1 MFQIPSS
8 AETLL
13 EKFSP
18 AFTRPT
24 YSRWV
29 VWLVAAILTT
39 GHHTVSNV
47 LRTVRRIVPGHA
59 STYHRVFS
67 RRRWSMWRLSRGL
80 TEHLLSKFVPEGMV
94 YLAADDTVEEH
105 PGRKVYGKGC
115 HRDAV
120 RSSHT
125 YTAFRWGHKWVVLSI
140 LVQFS
145 FARRPWALP
154 VLVALY
160 RTPAWNKKH
169 HRRHRTPVQLV
180 RKLVAVLLHWFPQRK
195 FTLSGDGALGTHDLA
210 AFAARHSRKLTLI
223 ARLNP
228 AANLFKPPPP
238 RQKGQKGRS
247 RVKGAR
253 LPKAQ
258 DVVRRTTKRRKL
270 WVAWY
275 GGGRRRV
282 EIVTGTGHWYKGG
295 QGLVQIRWV
304 FVHDLSGT
312 HRDDYFFSTDPGM
325 SPEALIGT
333 FTGRWSIEVTF
344 QEMRAYAG
352 LQSTRG
358 WSEKTVLRMAPCLFA
373 LYTVVA
379 VWYAQ
384 LPGGYRRKSPVDW
397 VGKRDRTFSDAITM
411 VRRWIWDEWI
421 FEGAYQ
427 DVTLS
432 IMPRPLREILIYT
445 LAPCA

>member
-1 MFQIPSS
+1 MFPIPSS
-8 AETLL
+8 AQTLL
-13 EKFSP
+13 EKCAP
-18 AFTRPT
+18 AFSRPT
-24 YSRWV
+24 YSRWL

-39 GHHTVSNV
+39 GHHTISNV
-47 LRTVRRIVPGHA
+47 LRTVRRLVPGHA

-67 RRRWSMWRLSRGL
+67 HRRWSMWTLSHGL
-80 TEHLLSKFVPEGMV
+80 TEYILSKFVPEGTV

-105 PGRKVYGKGC
+105 PGRKVYGKGR

-120 RSSHT
+120 RSSRS

-140 LVQFS
+140 LVTFP
-145 FARRPWALP
+145 FAHRPWALP

-160 RTPAWNKKH
+160 RTPGWNQKH
-169 HRRHRTPVQLV
+169 RRRHRTPAQLA

-195 FTLSGDGALGTHDLA
+195 FILSGDAALGTHDLA
-210 AFAARHSRKLTLI
+210 AFAARHSRRLTLV
-223 ARLNP
+223 ARFNP
-228 AANLFKPPPP
+228 QANLFEPPPP
-238 RQKGQKGRS
+238 RRKGKRGRT

-258 DVVRRTTKRRKL
+258 DVVRRTPKRRKL
-270 WVAWY
+270 WVSWY

-282 EIVTGTGHWYKGG
+282 EVVTGTGHWYKAGG
-295 QGLVQIRWV
+295 GLVAVRWV

-312 HRDDYFFSTDPGM
+312 HRDDYFFSSDPKLT
-325 SPEALIGT
+325 PQELIST

-358 WSEKTVLRMAPCLFA
+358 RSERTVLRMAPCLFA
-373 LYTVVA
+373 LYSVVA

-384 LPGGYRRKSPVDW
+384 LPGGYRQKSPVDW
-397 VGKRDRTFSDAITM
+397 AGKRDRTFSDAITM

-421 FEGAYQ
+421 FEGVYR
-427 DVTLS
+427 DVALS
-432 IMPRPLREILIYT
+432 IIPKPMREALVYT